1 MTTFFRLAV
10 ALIRKA
16 SVLRHAHRLDRWRI
30 KHVK

>member
-1 MTTFFRLAV
+1 MTALLRLAV

-16 SVLRHAHRLDRWRI
+16 SVLRNAHRLDRWRT